1 VKKLLLPFA
10 VIAMLVACNSSSDN
24 ATSTTDSSSTSA
36 TNTDTSTATPAAT
49 DITQDPNYSAGLAIE
64 AKSDCAT
71 CHKIN
76 EKLVGPAFKEIA
88 TKYAGADDTKIDS
101 LASKVINGG
110 AGNWGQV
117 PMTPHP
123 ALSKEDARTVVK
135 YVLLLKDAQ

>member
-1 VKKLLLPFA
+1 VKKILFPIA
-10 VIAMLVACNSSSDN
+10 VLGILVACNSGSDS
-24 ATSTTDSSSTSA
+24 AADTTTTTTSTDTAASAESA
-36 TNTDTSTATPAAT
+36 TT
-49 DITQDPNYSAGLAIE
+49 DISQNPDYQAGLAIE

-88 TKYAGADDTKIDS
+88 IKYAGASDAVIDT
-101 LASKVINGG
+101 LASKVMHGG

-123 ALSKEDARTVVK
+123 DLSKEDATAVVK
-135 YVLLLKDAQ
+135 YVLLLKD

>member
-1 VKKLLLPFA
+1 VKKFLLPCALFA
-10 VIAMLVACNSSSDN
+10 ILAACNSSSDTSE
-24 ATSTTDSSSTSA
+24 TSTDTSA
-36 TNTDTSTATPAAT
+36 ATTGDTSTATAAV
-49 DITQDPNYSAGLAIE
+49 DITKDPNYSTGMAIE

-71 CHKIN
+71 CHKMN

-88 TKYAGADDTKIDS
+88 TKYAGADDAKIDS

>member
-1 VKKLLLPFA
+1 MKKLLLPFA
-10 VIAMLVACNSSSDN
+10 AIAILVACNSSSDN
-24 ATSTTDSSSTSA
+24 AAESTDTATTATSGDTTSA
-36 TNTDTSTATPAAT
+36 ATT
-49 DITQDPNYSAGLAIE
+49 KDITQDPNYSAGMAIE

-76 EKLVGPAFKEIA
+76 ERVVGPSFKEIA
-88 TKYAGADDTKIDS
+88 EKYAGVDDAMIDS
-101 LASKVINGG
+101 LAGKVISGG

-123 ALSKEDARTVVK
+123 NLSKEDARTVVK

>member
-1 VKKLLLPFA
+1 VKKILFPIA
-10 VIAMLVACNSSSDN
+10 VIGILVACNSGSDSAAETTTTN
-24 ATSTTDSSSTSA
+24 TSTDTAVSA
-36 TNTDTSTATPAAT
+36 EPATT
-49 DITQDPNYSAGLAIE
+49 DISQNPDYQAGLAIE

-88 TKYAGADDTKIDS
+88 IKYAGASDAVIDT
-101 LASKVINGG
+101 LASKVMHGG

-123 ALSKEDARTVVK
+123 DLSKEDATAVVK
-135 YVLLLKDAQ
+135 YVLLLKD

>member
-1 VKKLLLPFA
+1 VKKFLLPFA
-10 VIAMLVACNSSSDN
+10 AIAILVACNSSSDTSAESTDTATT
-24 ATSTTDSSSTSA
+24 ATSGDTTSA
-36 TNTDTSTATPAAT
+36 AAT
-49 DITQDPNYSAGLAIE
+49 KDITQDPNYSAGMAIE

-76 EKLVGPAFKEIA
+76 ERVVGPSFKEIA
-88 TKYAGADDTKIDS
+88 EKYAGADDAMIDS
-101 LASKVINGG
+101 LAGKVISGG

-123 ALSKEDARTVVK
+123 NLSKEDARTVVK

>member
-1 VKKLLLPFA
+1 MKKILIPFA
-10 VIAMLVACNSSSDN
+10 AIAILVACNSSSD
-24 ATSTTDSSSTSA
+24 TSA
-36 TNTDTSTATPAAT
+36 ESTDTATTATTGDTTSAAT
-49 DITQDPNYSAGLAIE
+49 TKDITQDPNYSAGMAIE

-76 EKLVGPAFKEIA
+76 ERVVGPSFKEIA
-88 TKYAGADDTKIDS
+88 EKYAGADDAMIDS
-101 LASKVINGG
+101 LAGKVISGG

-123 ALSKEDARTVVK
+123 NLSKEDARTVVK

>member
-1 VKKLLLPFA
+1 MKKLLLPFA
-10 VIAMLVACNSSSDN
+10 AIAILVACNSSSDN
-24 ATSTTDSSSTSA
+24 TTSATDSSSATT

-64 AKSDCAT
+64 AKNDCAT

-76 EKLVGPAFKEIA
+76 EKLVGPSFKEIA
-88 TKYAGADDTKIDS
+88 TKYAGADDARVDS
-101 LASKVINGG
+101 LAGKVISGG

-123 ALSKEDARTVVK
+123 NLSKEDARTVVK